1 MWYDDIIWF
10 QATEP
15 MTIGD
20 YVVYDKDPDLR
31 KVKKNEIP
39 WGRVTTGAYTTK
51 YINGDRVPVYPI
63 FNESS
68 RLKEVL
74 KIGDMM
80 FVIGDPRYIIEKTLG
95 IYIEPKLI
103 KCKKCGGKGVVY
115 DKEF

>member
-1 MWYDDIIWF
+1 MYYENIWYF

-20 YVVYDKDPDLR
+20 YVVCDNDTDLR
-31 KVKKNEIP
+31 KVKENEIP
-39 WGRVTTGAYTTK
+39 MGRVITSTYTTK
-51 YINGDRVPVYPI
+51 YKNGERVPVYLI

-80 FVIGDPRYIIEKTLG
+80 FVIGDHRCTIERALG

-103 KCKKCGGKGVVY
+103 KCKKCGGRGVVY